1 MNSQFSE
8 TWILGYGNV
17 GKRTYVFF
25 GGMGSE
31 LSGEDIQDPLPDPP
45 ALGEGGEGEVV
56 RVNFAEIWKGGVGQH
71 VMIKIG
77 QPVNFK
83 KATI

>member
-1 MNSQFSE
+1 MESE
-8 TWILGYGNV
+8 KW
-17 GKRTYVFF
+17 TYVFF
-25 GGMGSE
+25 SGMGSE

-56 RVNFAEIWKGGVGQH
+56 RVNFAEIWNRGIGQH

-77 QPVNFK
+77 QSANVK
-83 KATI
+83 KATIIMKFAS